1 MEPITVIL
9 ANIDLCVAYFYF
21 LIKGKQYSPENLQ
34 NSMIESRKFRHLTNQ
49 GIDVNKYE
57 ELL

>member
-21 LIKGKQYSPENLQ
+21 IIKGKQYSPETLQ
-34 NSMIESRKFRHLTNQ
+34 NSMIESRKFRHLKKQ

-57 ELL
+57 